1 MTAPTRLNL
10 KIYQGSTFRQILRW
24 ESATKVYVP
33 VSSITNAAPMVIT
46 ANSHNVPQGWRVK
59 LTNVSGM
66 KEANTL
72 DYVIATDVTTN
83 TVTINSVNSIGF
95 STYTSGGVLEYN
107 QPIDLSGVT
116 ARMQIRPKID
126 STDVIDTLTTENGG
140 IVLDNTL
147 KTITLEIDELDTA
160 AYSFKSAVYDLE
172 VIKNNDVIPFL
183 TGTVLLTKEVTR

>member
-1 MTAPTRLNL
+1 L

-59 LTNVSGM
+59 FTNVSGM

-95 STYTSGGVLEYN
+95 SAYTSGGVLEYN

-126 STDVIDTLTTENGG
+126 STEIIDTLTTENGG

-147 KTITLEIDELDTA
+147 KTITLEIDESDTA
-160 AYSFKSAVYDLE
+160 TYSFKSAVYDLE

>member
-59 LTNVSGM
+59 FTNVSGM

-95 STYTSGGVLEYN
+95 SAYTSGGVLEYN

-126 STDVIDTLTTENGG
+126 STEIIDTLTTENGG

-147 KTITLEIDELDTA
+147 KTITLEIDESDTA
-160 AYSFKSAVYDLE
+160 TYSFKSAVYDLE

>member
-59 LTNVSGM
+59 MTNVLGM
-66 KEANTL
+66 KEVNSL
-72 DYVIATDVTTN
+72 DYVIATGVTTN
-83 TVTINSVNSIGF
+83 TVTVNSVNSIGF
-95 STYTSGGVLEYN
+95 SAYTSGGVLEYN

-126 STDVIDTLTTENGG
+126 STEIIDTLTTENGG

-147 KTITLEIDELDTA
+147 KTITLEIDESDTA
-160 AYSFKSAVYDLE
+160 LYSFKSAVYDLE